1 MFRIMPLIVLA
12 GLALAVTG
20 AEPQTG
26 PAEVTLQVV
35 KHKDYLRTMDSLK
48 GKVVVVDIWGE
59 FCPPCK
65 LEFPHL
71 VELHEKFASKGL
83 ACVSISLDP
92 LDNQD
97 DALAF
102 LKKKKATFTNLL
114 LDERN
119 KVWQDHFKIY
129 GPPAVF
135 VYDQGGKLAGQFDHN
150 DADKSYTYED
160 VEKLVTKLLAK

>member
-1 MFRIMPLIVLA
+1 MIRAIAIGILAVLA
-12 GLALAVTG
+12 IASADFDPPT
-20 AEPQTG
+20 
-26 PAEVTLQVV
+26 EVKLQVV
-35 KHKDYLRTMDSLK
+35 KHKDYLKAVEALK

-71 VELHEKFASKGL
+71 VELHEKYAAKGL
-83 ACVSISLDP
+83 ACISLSLDP
-92 LDNQD
+92 LDNQE
-97 DALAF
+97 DALRF
-102 LKKKKATFTNLL
+102 LKKEKAFFTNFL

-135 VYDQGGKLAGQFDHN
+135 VYDQSGKLAGQFDRN
-150 DADKSYTYED
+150 DADKTYSYED
-160 VEKLVTKLLAK
+160 VEKLVKKLLMK